1 MSFEEWLEKE
11 YPQLHL
17 DKNMLGIKDWVD
29 FAHACW
35 NAAKEDSKDKAEII
49 YVDYPCSGLTKN
61 NGNPFWTVRNTCAS
75 VFFDT
80 QTEAENWALEQGYRL
95 E

>member
-1 MSFEEWLEKE
+1 MNFEDFLLSHEVTNCGDYNGKE
-11 YPQLHL
+11 VIEFMRQT
-17 DKNMLGIKDWVD
+17 
-29 FAHACW
+29 W